1 MRRTLSLLLAAVVAP
16 IVAGCNPLNVFS
28 VYRMEVQQG
37 NYVSQEMVSQLR
49 AGMTRDQVRFV
60 MGTPLVTDVFRPD
73 RWDYIYMRRRANAR
87 EFEERRLTVFFENDR
102 LARVEGD
109 VVAGDVPEDLQVA
122 K

>member
-1 MRRTLSLLLAAVVAP
+1 MRRTRRFLLCWLAAGL
-16 IVAGCNPLNVFS
+16 AGCSIPNPFA

-37 NYVSQEMVSQLR
+37 NFVSQEMVAQLKP
-49 AGMTRDQVRFV
+49 GMTRDQVRFV

-73 RWDYIYMRRRANAR
+73 RWDYVYMRRRANAR
-87 EFEERRLTVFFENDR
+87 ELEERRVTLFFENDR

-109 VVAGDVPEDLQVA
+109 VVAGDAAEDLRVA

>member
-1 MRRTLSLLLAAVVAP
+1 MRRTRQLLLCGLAVGL
-16 IVAGCNPLNVFS
+16 AGCSIPNPFA

-37 NYVSQEMVSQLR
+37 NYVSQEMVAQLKP
-49 AGMTRDQVRFV
+49 GMTRDQVRFV

-73 RWDYIYMRRRANAR
+73 RWDYVYLRRRANAR
-87 EFEERRLTVFFENDR
+87 EFEERRVTLFFENDR

-109 VVAGDVPEDLQVA
+109 VVPGDVAESPRVA